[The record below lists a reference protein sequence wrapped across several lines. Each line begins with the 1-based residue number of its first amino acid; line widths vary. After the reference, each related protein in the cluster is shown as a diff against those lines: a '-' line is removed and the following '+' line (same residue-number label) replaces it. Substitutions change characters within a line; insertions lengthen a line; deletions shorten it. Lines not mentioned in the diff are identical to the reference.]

1 MHPPL
6 AFPPVDVRLRNDG
19 REVFDPVRR
28 RWVRC
33 TPEEWVRQH
42 LIRFLADHRGYPLE
56 LMAVEKA
63 FPYHGLMRRADLVA
77 YGGGMTPL
85 VIAECKAPDVA
96 LTQRTAEQVARYNT
110 TVGARLWLVTNGLR
124 HLVGTT
130 SPTRF
135 LPDIPPRTVT
145 ERDIF

>member
-1 MHPPL
+1 MYFPL
-6 AFPPVDVRLRNDG
+6 AFPAIDLGLRHDG

-77 YGGGMTPL
+77 YGSGLKPL
-85 VIAECKAPDVA
+85 VIAECKAPAVA
-96 LTQRTAEQVARYNT
+96 LDQRTAEQVARYNT
-110 TVGARLWLVTNGLR
+110 TVGATLWLLTNGLR
-124 HLVGTT
+124 HFVGTA
-130 SPTRF
+130 SPVR
-135 LPDIPPRTVT
+135 LLADIPPR
-145 ERDIF
+145 EAAEQGLF